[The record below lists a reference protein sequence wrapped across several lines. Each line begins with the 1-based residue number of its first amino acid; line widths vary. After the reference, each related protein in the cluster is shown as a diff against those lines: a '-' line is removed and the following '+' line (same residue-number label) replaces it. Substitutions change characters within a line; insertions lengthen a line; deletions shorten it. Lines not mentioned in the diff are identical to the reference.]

1 MRVSSLMHEGMSL
14 ALVCRQAKRM
24 FDIMLAET
32 LKYKKTLTASID
44 IVLVKHHIF

>member
-32 LKYKKTLTASID
+32 LKYKKNNNSQL
-44 IVLVKHHIF
+44 LVKQH